1 MFLRLLSLFTL
12 HLSLFTLRLP
22 AADVA
27 ELMIPANRIVVG
39 ENDAAWREL
48 SATLAANGNVTGPFT
63 ENRYLP
69 FKKIPV
75 VFTGD
80 MRLSPEHGLSLA
92 YTKPESQL
100 MIVDAKGVLLR
111 DGRGRQRELPNDPRA
126 QAATTAL
133 LHVMRFD
140 FPELSKNFEVFG
152 LRNGDDWQLVFDPR
166 PGELANVLNRLVVT
180 GRGAAVKKL
189 EMRKSALQGIEILIG
204 DVRTH
209 VEFTPEEIEKILP
222 LITANRRAIPPLC
235 PGCFPSQK
243 NLFHH

>member
-1 MFLRLLSLFTL
+1 MILRLIFGLFL
-12 HLSLFTLRLP
+12 LLGIVR
-22 AADVA
+22 AADPA
-27 ELMIPANRIVVG
+27 DLITPANKITVG
-39 ENDAAWREL
+39 ENDASWREL
-48 SATLAANGNVTGPFT
+48 ATALAANGNVAAPFT

-80 MRLSPEHGLSLA
+80 MRLSPDRGLSLA
-92 YTKPESQL
+92 YTKPENQL

-140 FPELSKNFEVFG
+140 LPELAKNFDLYG
-152 LRNGDDWQLVFDPR
+152 QRTGDDWHLVFDPR
-166 PGELANVLNRLVVT
+166 PGELASVLSRLIVT
-180 GRGAAVKKL
+180 GHRAQVKKL

-209 VEFTPEEIEKILP
+209 VDFTPEEI
-222 LITANRRAIPPLC
+222 
-235 PGCFPSQK
+235 QK
-243 NLFHH
+243 SFR

>member
-1 MFLRLLSLFTL
+1 MILRLIFGLFL
-12 HLSLFTLRLP
+12 LLGIVR
-22 AADVA
+22 AADPA
-27 ELMIPANRIVVG
+27 DLITPANKITVG
-39 ENDAAWREL
+39 ENDASWREL
-48 SATLAANGNVTGPFT
+48 ATALAANGNVAAPFT

-80 MRLSPEHGLSLA
+80 MRLSPDRGLSLA
-92 YTKPESQL
+92 YTKPENQL
-100 MIVDAKGVLLR
+100 MIVDSKGVLLR

-140 FPELSKNFEVFG
+140 LPELAKNFDLYG
-152 LRNGDDWQLVFDPR
+152 QRTGDDWHLVFDPR
-166 PGELANVLNRLVVT
+166 PGELASVLSRLIVT
-180 GRGAAVKKL
+180 GHRAQVKKL

-209 VEFTPEEIEKILP
+209 VDFTPEEI
-222 LITANRRAIPPLC
+222 
-235 PGCFPSQK
+235 QK
-243 NLFHH
+243 SFR

>member
-1 MFLRLLSLFTL
+1 MLLRLTLYLFLSLGIA
-12 HLSLFTLRLP
+12 S

-27 ELMIPANRIVVG
+27 ELMAPANKITVG
-39 ENDAAWREL
+39 ENDAPWREL
-48 SATLAANGNVTGPFT
+48 SASLAANGNVAAPFT

-80 MRLSPEHGLSLA
+80 MRLSPERGLSLA
-92 YTKPESQL
+92 YTKPENQL
-100 MIVDAKGVLLR
+100 MIVDAQGVLLR
-111 DGRGRQRELPNDPRA
+111 SPRGSRELPNDPRA

-140 FPELSKNFEVFG
+140 LAELSKNFELYG
-152 LRNGDDWQLVFDPR
+152 LRTGDDWQLVFDPR
-166 PGELANVLNRLVVT
+166 PGELASVLTRLVVT
-180 GRGAAVKKL
+180 GKGAQVKKL

-209 VEFTPEEIEKILP
+209 VEFTAEE
-222 LITANRRAIPPLC
+222 T
-235 PGCFPSQK
+235 QK
-243 NLFHH
+243 SFR